1 VIDLMLEGTSEEPA
15 RSEGVGFALKIEVV
29 HLNAKATSDVAADT
43 WEAKASF
50 VGVLAFAGEG
60 KNGVTEKERHM
71 EAPIDR
77 FAREFHGGRA
87 FGDFT

>member
-1 VIDLMLEGTSEEPA
+1 VVDFMLKGASEESA
-15 RSEGVGFALKIEVV
+15 RSEGVGFALDIEVV
-29 HLNAKATSDVAADT
+29 HLNTKAASDVAAET

-50 VGVLAFAGEG
+50 VGVLSFPGEG

-71 EAPIDR
+71 EAPIDG
-77 FAREFHGGRA
+77 FAREFHGGGA

>member
-1 VIDLMLEGTSEEPA
+1 VVDLMLKGASEEPA
-15 RSEGVGFALKIEVV
+15 RSEGVGFALEIEVV
-29 HLNAKATSDVAADT
+29 HLNAKATSDVPAET

-50 VGVLAFAGEG
+50 VGVLSFPSEG

-71 EAPIDR
+71 EAPIDG
-77 FAREFHGGRA
+77 FAREFHGGGT

>member
-1 VIDLMLEGTSEEPA
+1 VVDLMLKGASEEPA
-15 RSEGVGFALKIEVV
+15 RSEGVGFALEIEIV
-29 HLNAKATSDVAADT
+29 HLNAKATSNVAAKT

-50 VGVLAFAGEG
+50 VGVLSFPGEG

-71 EAPIDR
+71 EAPIDG
-77 FAREFHGGRA
+77 FACNFHGGGT

>member
-1 VIDLMLEGTSEEPA
+1 MLKGASEEPA
-15 RSEGVGFALKIEVV
+15 RSEGVGFALEIEVV
-29 HLNAKATSDVAADT
+29 HLNAKATSDVPAET

-50 VGVLAFAGEG
+50 VGVLSFPSEG

-71 EAPIDR
+71 ESPIDR
-77 FAREFHGGRA
+77 FVREFHGGGA